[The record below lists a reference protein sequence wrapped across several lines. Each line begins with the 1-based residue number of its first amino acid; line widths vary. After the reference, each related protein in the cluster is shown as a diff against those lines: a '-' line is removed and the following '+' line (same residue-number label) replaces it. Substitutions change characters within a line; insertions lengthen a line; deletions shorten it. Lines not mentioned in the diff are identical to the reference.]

1 VSPAWPLRPGQKV
14 RVEFYKYPEEALHY
28 FWEAEVVEVRPEGV
42 LTLLPQGGVFHHVGK
57 GRSLVLDHDAYVA
70 FFPGAWYSGG
80 PDVREGRVLEYYWNV
95 QTPALWTGD
104 AFRQYDLE
112 LDVKCR
118 ADHTCE
124 VFDREEFLA
133 KRSLYP
139 KGLGGG
145 GGAGGGGRLPPH
157 ARGALARFAPRGAP
171 ALDGADLGEEVGDWR
186 GGCLEASWA

>member
-1 VSPAWPLRPGQKV
+1 MSPAWPLRPGQKV

-95 QTPALWTGD
+95 QTPALWTGE

-133 KRSLYP
+133 AVQIFRDHAASWLFCRSLP
-139 KGLGGG
+139 NHHHRNL
-145 GGAGGGGRLPPH
+145 RH
-157 ARGALARFAPRGAP
+157 
-171 ALDGADLGEEVGDWR
+171 DWR
-186 GGCLEASWA
+186 GYPRRG

>member
-133 KRSLYP
+133 KRPLYP
-139 KGLGGG
+139 R
-145 GGAGGGGRLPPH
+145 AWVEAAERAVEAVFRHMREGRWPVLPP
-157 ARGALARFAPRGAP
+157 
-171 ALDGADLGEEVGDWR
+171 GEPLPWMER
-186 GGCLEASWA
+186 I